1 MRKSAFRLVML
12 TAIATIVIATGAR
25 AALVGGLASPLN
37 ESEASL
43 SLILA
48 YQERD
53 VGDGSNDEASSRR
66 FLFKGGYGFGRGASI
81 YAMAGLSDIG
91 IDSING
97 KDFSGSLGE
106 SYGIGFKYS
115 PIEFA
120 DGTKFVLDGQAEF
133 TSSTYGT
140 KRVESTVYRTTAY
153 IVGKFG
159 SSGKFGFFYPY
170 SGLAYSSASYD
181 MHTLGGKHDD
191 GFRLGVVS
199 GSDFYIN
206 PNVYL
211 TVEFHIFDE
220 SAAYVSA
227 GYRF

>member
-1 MRKSAFRLVML
+1 MRKSVFRLVL
-12 TAIATIVIATGAR
+12 LALFATTAFSTGAR
-25 AALVGGLASPLN
+25 AALVGGLASPLG
-37 ESEASL
+37 ESEGSL

-81 YAMAGLSDIG
+81 YALAGLSDIG
-91 IDSING
+91 IDYING

-115 PIEFA
+115 PVEFA

-140 KRVESTVYRTTAY
+140 KKVDSTVYRATAY
-153 IVGKFG
+153 VVGKFG

-170 SGLAYSSASYD
+170 GGLAYSSASFD
-181 MHTLGGKHDD
+181 MHALGGKHDD
-191 GFRLGVVS
+191 GFNLGIVS

-206 PNVYL
+206 PNVFL
-211 TVEFHIFDE
+211 TLEFHIFDE